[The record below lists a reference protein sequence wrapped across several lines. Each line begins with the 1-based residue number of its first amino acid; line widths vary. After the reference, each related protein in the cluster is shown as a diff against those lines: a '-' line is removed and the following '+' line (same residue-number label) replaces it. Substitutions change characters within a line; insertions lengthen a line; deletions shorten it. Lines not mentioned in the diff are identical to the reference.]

1 MMKLPKFFLTLSLAA
16 FATGMIACFGNVH
29 WHPSWFVAL
38 PAGAIFF
45 GLFLIAYVLQNETA
59 RFDEEAEARLDHASH
74 SKAPR
79 PLKRPPIRP
88 GTALPARAA
97 VE

>member
-16 FATGMIACFGNVH
+16 FATGMIACFGKVH

-59 RFDEEAEARLDHASH
+59 RFDEEAEARLCASH
-74 SKAPR
+74 SKARR
-79 PLKRPPIRP
+79 PLKRLPVRP